1 MKNERG
7 NTPKDEVLRIMEVL
21 SKKDKVGEY
30 IDLEEV
36 KDVLDDL
43 TERFEFHFRFQDG
56 WNSFVFDIHEDSEGN
71 PDDDDEAAKWNTCA
85 ELTDEIMEM
94 LDIPQGKMLNAQIGE
109 NWEAIQW
116 ELYDGGIESNYIPAD
131 KDESKKVSK
140 KGEAKMLKIT
150 THKFGHKSEARS
162 VAKKSEASE
171 DTLNGLIKRLKDA
184 GVVSELAVDYVGDP
198 DLVKEQPELAKQVVV
213 YYDDPDNESYYYY
226 LEDLGNG
233 SWKSLDGTGEV
244 ANKTISDKDIV
255 DFVKEQQSNY
265 DKHFESKKS
274 EATKFGSGMAKRKD
288 FSKTK
293 NLGEIFDV
301 LEEHRKVLKSAAEDM
316 TQSKEDLEAA
326 IEKLQ
331 QFEADAD
338 FLKQQSVKGI
348 KKALTLKNSPEV
360 QAAAEVEKVLKDAI
374 AIIASDYGN
383 IPDVKQLMV
392 VLDSRYATR
401 GSKIL
406 TAMEGQVSRA
416 IDVDMKTIKNSIE
429 SGDVTEDDIMQ
440 YVSVTSLAQGVKDK
454 GVATKVAPV
463 LARMNAMLATATKV
477 EEAVIDPKQF
487 KELRD
492 LVEQIVNE
500 ASTPK
505 QTIRTNITALDK
517 GTIDKV
523 ATEAKVS
530 EGLLDSLKKLVA
542 SIKDKLLGL
551 WDSFT
556 SLFFSIEDDAL
567 EAAEVFDEAEME
579 LAMAGISITEAKHK
593 ENLRSKFEVLTKS
606 VLKCCDKLVKDTSL
620 AGEFD
625 DEVIYAEDAV
635 KNAVESMQTLG
646 EACVSLK
653 SALSCHKNEDNMNVI
668 GILADAI
675 TQIVADEEGED
686 ADAESTEAEEDDQ
699 VEKEYSPEGGE
710 GGGEELTS
718 DGEPGEAPNPM
729 GMPEPEL

>member
-1 MKNERG
+1 MSKKNERG
-7 NTPKDEVLRIMEVL
+7 NTPKEEVLRIMEVL
-21 SKKDKVGEY
+21 SKKDKVGQY

-36 KDVLDDL
+36 KDALDDL

-56 WNSFVFDIHEDSEGN
+56 WNSFVFDIHEDPEGN
-71 PDDDDEAAKWNTCA
+71 LDDEDEAAKWNTCA

-94 LDIPQGKMLNAQIGE
+94 FDIPQGKMLNAQIGE

-140 KGEAKMLKIT
+140 KGEAKMFKISVKKT
-150 THKFGHKSEARS
+150 EGNNSHKSRKKTEARNS
-162 VAKKSEASE
+162 GWSEEDSE
-171 DTLNGLIKRLKDA
+171 IFAAELDKDA
-184 GVVSELAVDYVGDP
+184 SLEEIKELLQDEPYFEDNP
-198 DLVKEQPELAKQVVV
+198 DEI
-213 YYDDPDNESYYYY
+213 
-226 LEDLGNG
+226 
-233 SWKSLDGTGEV
+233 GEV
-244 ANKTISDKDIV
+244 ASEILGLIG
-255 DFVKEQQSNY
+255 
-265 DKHFESKKS
+265 ESKKT

-542 SIKDKLLGL
+542 FIKDKLLGL

-686 ADAESTEAEEDDQ
+686 ADAESTEAEEDEESVIDQ